1 VLSNK
6 LKTAFIVLF
15 VAGLIVVYK
24 TFDPATGLFPKCPF
38 LQVTGLQCPGCG
50 SQRAVHHL
58 LNAEFKEA
66 FALNPLLIISIPY
79 IIIGYLFEILPLN
92 QKGLKARKALFG
104 TKAILFIL
112 VIVIGFAVWRN
123 L

>member
-6 LKTAFIVLF
+6 LKTAFIVFF
-15 VAGLIVVYK
+15 VAGLIVIYK

-38 LQVTGLQCPGCG
+38 RQATGLQCPGCG

-58 LNAEFKEA
+58 LNAEIKQA
-66 FALNPLLIISIPY
+66 FALNPLLVLSIPY
-79 IIIGYLFEILPLN
+79 LIAGFFFEVLLLN
-92 QKGLKARKALFG
+92 KNGLRARKFLFG
-104 TKAILFIL
+104 TKAI
-112 VIVIGFAVWRN
+112 IVILLIIIGFTVWRN

>member
-1 VLSNK
+1 MLSNK

-38 LQVTGLQCPGCG
+38 KQVTGFQCPGCG

-58 LNAEFKEA
+58 LNAEIKQA
-66 FALNPLLIISIPY
+66 VALNPLLVIAIPY
-79 IIIGYLFEILPLN
+79 LVVGFFFEVLPLG
-92 QKGLKARKALFG
+92 KSALKARKFLFG
-104 TKAILFIL
+104 TKAIIVIL
-112 VIVIGFAVWRN
+112 VIIIGFAVWRN

>member
-38 LQVTGLQCPGCG
+38 RQATGLQCPGCG

-58 LNAEFKEA
+58 LNAEIKEA
-66 FALNPLLIISIPY
+66 FVLNPLLVISIPY
-79 IIIGYLFEILPLN
+79 LIAGFFFEILPLN
-92 QKGLKARKALFG
+92 KNGLIARKFLFG
-104 TKAILFIL
+104 TKAIIVIL
-112 VIVIGFAVWRN
+112 IIVIGFAVWRN